1 MLLCRPCPYR
11 ETMPRRAPIHKPRHA
26 PANKREADRRYDRD
40 VRARVPHLRR
50 ARDLR
55 NSAKWKS
62 VRAYMLHRHPTCAC
76 GAPATQVHHVR
87 PLGSNPR
94 EAYRRSNLETVCTRC
109 HARASAG
116 ERRGREPA

>member
-1 MLLCRPCPYR
+1 
-11 ETMPRRAPIHKPRHA
+11 MPRRAPIHKPRHA

-50 ARDLR
+50 A
-55 NSAKWKS
+55 
-62 VRAYMLHRHPTCAC
+62 
-76 GAPATQVHHVR
+76 HHVR